1 MTSQIYNQKKFI
13 PTAPEKGSFPLDHE
27 SLCKKHFLIYAS
39 CLRRNENDNGKC
51 RSEAKDYLG
60 CRMDNNLMEKTEW
73 SKLGFQDK
81 EQPPTPQQKQK
92 QQ

>member
-39 CLRRNENDNGKC
+39 CLRRNDNDNSKC
-51 RSEAKDYLG
+51 RAEAKEYLG
-60 CRMDNNLMEKTEW
+60 CRMENNLMEKTEW
-73 SKLGFQDK
+73 AKLGFPEK
-81 EQPPTPQQKQK
+81 EQPTVKEQQQ
-92 QQ
+92 